1 MSKVIHFEIPA
12 NDTEKVVSFY
22 RNVFDWKIE
31 SWGDDKEY
39 WLCATGEE
47 SEQGIHGA
55 IYAVKGENKTTVNT
69 ISVDNLENFVEKILQ
84 NGGEITQPRMV
95 IPGVGYIAMCK
106 DDEGTPFGILQA
118 DPAVTV

>member
-31 SWGDDKEY
+31 SWGDSKEY
-39 WLCATGEE
+39 WLCNTGED

-55 IYAVKGENKTTVNT
+55 IYAVQGDSKTTVNT
-69 ISVDNLENFVEKILQ
+69 ISVGNLENFVEKIRQ
-84 NGGEITQPRMV
+84 NGGEILQSRMV
-95 IPGVGYIAMCK
+95 IPGVGYVATCK
-106 DDEGTPFGILQA
+106 DNEGTPFGILQA
-118 DPAVTV
+118 DPNAKE